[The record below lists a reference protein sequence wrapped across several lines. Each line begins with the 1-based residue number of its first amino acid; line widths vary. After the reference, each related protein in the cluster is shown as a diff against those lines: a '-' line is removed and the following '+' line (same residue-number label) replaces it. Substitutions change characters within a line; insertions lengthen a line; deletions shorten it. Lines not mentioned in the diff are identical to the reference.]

1 MRRRGYLW
9 CSARTERAANCR
21 DVRTCKSAV
30 EKRNC
35 KCMGRT
41 RERKLK
47 FVCKIAK
54 IDRGSLCDFTVAPH
68 AGAWVE
74 IIAQRASQRGYES
87 PPTRGRGLKYPNVSQ
102 YEEERTSPPTRG
114 RGLKSSKAC
123 PCPPLMV
130 ASPPTRGRGLK
141 SGKAD
146 QSDER
151 HQVAPHA
158 GAWVEIKDKTVNS
171 PKEHSRP
178 PRGGVG

>member
-74 IIAQRASQRGYES
+74 ITTGKIV
-87 PPTRGRGLKYPNVSQ
+87 GREIIGVAPHAGAWVEIFEKLLKGLLF
-102 YEEERTSPPTRG
+102 TSPPTRG
-114 RGLKSSKAC
+114 RGLKSRWAC
-123 PCPPLMV
+123 
-130 ASPPTRGRGLK
+130 RR
-141 SGKAD
+141 
-146 QSDER
+146 R
-151 HQVAPHA
+151 
-158 GAWVEIKDKTVNS
+158 
-171 PKEHSRP
+171 R
-178 PRGGVG
+178 

>member
-9 CSARTERAANCR
+9 CSARMERAANCR

-74 IIAQRASQRGYES
+74 IPAHPRRRAALWS
-87 PPTRGRGLKYPNVSQ
+87 PPTRGRGLKWRKPVPARRSW
-102 YEEERTSPPTRG
+102 S
-114 RGLKSSKAC
+114 
-123 PCPPLMV
+123 
-130 ASPPTRGRGLK
+130 
-141 SGKAD
+141 
-146 QSDER
+146 
-151 HQVAPHA
+151 VAPHA
-158 GAWVEIKDKTVNS
+158 GAWVEIQMGTAWS
-171 PKEHSRP
+171 RRSCGRP
-178 PRGGVG
+178 PRGGVGLNLALQPVAINHHRRPPRGGVG

>member
-74 IIAQRASQRGYES
+74 MTPTAPGRVPCGVAPHAGAWVEIAMR
-87 PPTRGRGLKYPNVSQ
+87 
-102 YEEERTSPPTRG
+102 RTVRCWRRSPPTRG
-114 RGLKSSKAC
+114 RGLKSRRQQPA
-123 PCPPLMV
+123 PEY
-130 ASPPTRGRGLK
+130 AGSPPTRGRGLK
-141 SGKAD
+141 SFFVHLWGVD
-146 QSDER
+146 S
-151 HQVAPHA
+151 
-158 GAWVEIKDKTVNS
+158 G
-171 PKEHSRP
+171 SRP

>member
-74 IIAQRASQRGYES
+74 ISTQA
-87 PPTRGRGLKYPNVSQ
+87 L
-102 YEEERTSPPTRG
+102 
-114 RGLKSSKAC
+114 
-123 PCPPLMV
+123 
-130 ASPPTRGRGLK
+130 
-141 SGKAD
+141 
-146 QSDER
+146 SDSR
-151 HQVAPHA
+151 ICVAPHA
-158 GAWVEIKDKTVNS
+158 GAWVEIS
-171 PKEHSRP
+171 
-178 PRGGVG
+178 